1 MTSVH
6 NRWPIQPAGRRRRR
20 RDDHWL
26 PPRPLV
32 PNGSARQVDLARGK
46 GTLFAPRRRIDL
58 TVILLVVLCLVGAT
72 WFGSWVWK
80 TSRVDVAF
88 SGFTDGAVLRPEQAD
103 DIVASLRL
111 PTVDQRQRAELA
123 FDGEPVDEDDTQ
135 LNGST
140 ITWRPSGEIADGEHT
155 LQLTVART
163 VFGDS
168 TFSWSFQVDG
178 TRPEVKVPPLLD
190 PVDISDPVTVSGR
203 VEAGARLFVDGEP
216 MDHAD
221 GAFTLRYDFPPA
233 APVRIEA
240 VDPAGNRTTR
250 EIIVPVTYPTG
261 MRGVHMT
268 AIAWGNDELRNG
280 VLAMIDEGRINTVEL
295 DIKDEAG
302 VVGHESEV
310 LRAHQI
316 GAVQPEYNLRD
327 AVSLL
332 EAKGVRVIGRIVAFR
347 DAVLADAAWAEGNRD
362 QVLQNPD
369 GTKFAKYD
377 GFTNFAHPAVRQYN
391 IDLATEAV
399 EAGVTDIL
407 WDYVRRP
414 EGDITQMVIPG
425 VKAWDDDAAGRAV
438 VEFLR
443 RSRAEL
449 RPMKA
454 YQGASVFGVAAAHGD
469 LIAQPPREVAEV
481 VDYIA
486 PMVYPSHWVDGEYGV
501 ASPIR
506 QPYEIVDASLAD
518 FQRVTAGTGVAF
530 VPWLQDFSY
539 KGVTYTPEMVK
550 AQIDATR
557 DRGIDNFLLWNANV
571 RYTPEAVPPSS

>member
-1 MTSVH
+1 MTSIH
-6 NRWPIQPAGRRRRR
+6 HGRWPAQPLARRRRR
-20 RDDHWL
+20 RDEHWL
-26 PPRPLV
+26 PPRPFV
-32 PNGSARQVDLARGK
+32 PSGSARQVDVARGK

-58 TVILLVVLCLVGAT
+58 TLILLVVLSLIGAT
-72 WFGSWVWK
+72 WFGSWVWNA
-80 TSRVDVAF
+80 TRVDVAF
-88 SGFTDGAVLRPEQAD
+88 SGFTDGAVLRPEQAA
-103 DIVASLRL
+103 DIVASVRL

-123 FDGEPVDEDDTQ
+123 FDGEPVGKGTQ
-135 LNGST
+135 IKGST
-140 ITWRPSGEIADGEHT
+140 ITWRPPTDIAEGDHT
-155 LQLTVART
+155 LELRVART

-168 TFSWSFQVDG
+168 TFSWAFSVDG
-178 TRPEVKVPPLLD
+178 TRPEVKVPPLLE
-190 PVDISDPVTVSGR
+190 PVDIDEPVTVSGR
-203 VEAGARLFVDGEP
+203 VEPDARLIVDGDP

-233 APVRIEA
+233 APIHIEA
-240 VDPAGNRTTR
+240 VDPAGNHTNR

-302 VVGHESEV
+302 VVGHESKV
-310 LRAHQI
+310 PRAIEI

-327 AVSLL
+327 AVALL

-347 DAVLADAAWAEGNRD
+347 DAVLADAAWNEGNRD
-362 QVLQNPD
+362 QVLQNAD
-369 GTKFAKYD
+369 GTKYAKYD
-377 GFTNFAHPAVRQYN
+377 GFTNFAHPEVRQYN

-443 RSRAEL
+443 RSRTAL

-454 YQGASVFGVAAAHGD
+454 YQGASVFGVSAAHGD

-486 PMVYPSHWVDGEYGV
+486 PMLYPSHWVDGEYGV
-501 ASPIR
+501 TSPIR

-530 VPWLQDFSY
+530 VPWLQDFTY
-539 KGVTYTPEMVK
+539 RGVPYTPDMVK

-557 DRGIDNFLLWNANV
+557 SRGIDNFLLWNASV
-571 RYTPEAVPPSS
+571 KYTPEALAPNS